1 MNKKFPTMFS
11 PITIGKGNVVF
22 KNRIWTAPT
31 GVHLLAA
38 GEPYPN
44 DAIIAHYREKAR
56 GGAACITFSAQ
67 NMNLLGFEHPD
78 PIHSDPNIFE
88 TRYLNYWYRLTSAV
102 HFFDA
107 KISIELLCFFRE
119 DRDENGNEYFWSVSG
134 ETDEETGEELPAM
147 PLWAMQKMANDYA
160 EAAKLAVKV
169 GFDMIMLHFGHG
181 TFLGQF
187 LSPWSNQRTDEF
199 GGSPEN
205 RARFPMMIIDAIREA
220 IGPKVPIEVRVSGDE
235 LVPQGGHVED
245 CVDFLRRVEDKIDI
259 AHVSCGT
266 VMEDITQTRMHP
278 VEFYQ
283 PGCNVEF
290 AEAVKKSG
298 IKIPVL
304 TLGAF
309 QRPELIEQTL
319 ASGKADL
326 VAMAR
331 GTIAD
336 ADCVNKARDGKEDE
350 IIPCLK
356 CFFCLSYDMEME
368 FGCAA
373 NPKVGR
379 EYILDQFIPAA
390 TTPKRVG
397 IIGGGPAGMAGAIY
411 AAKRGH
417 DVTIYEKA
425 DELGGKIVFAR
436 HCSFKYALNDTLEY
450 DKHMVEKLGVKVK
463 LGVEATPEMIAK
475 ENYDVVFA
483 AVGSDP
489 VIIPIPGHDLPCVT
503 TAEPCFGHT
512 DKVGKRVVVIGGG
525 EVGCETALYLAESG
539 KDVTVIEM
547 LPELAMA
554 SAYAPQL
561 ALMDRVPKACTVH
574 TSCAVTQIV
583 QDESG
588 THVGYRDACG
598 EEKFVDCDTVV
609 FSAGMRSRTAL
620 AESFR
625 DCAPIFFKLGDCFQA
640 KNVRICNR
648 TAFDAAMQ
656 I

>member
-1 MNKKFPTMFS
+1 MHKKFPNMFS
-11 PITIGKGNVVF
+11 PITIGKGNMVL
-22 KNRIWTAPT
+22 KNRIFTAPT

-44 DAIIAHYREKAR
+44 EAVIAHYREKAR
-56 GGAACITFSAQ
+56 GGAGCICFSAQ
-67 NMNLLGFEHPD
+67 NMNLLGFENPD

-88 TRYLNYWYRLTSAV
+88 ERYHNYWYRLTSAV

-107 KISIELLCFFRE
+107 KISLELLAFIRQ
-119 DRDENGNEYFWSVSG
+119 DRDEEGNEYFWSVSG
-134 ETDEETGEELPAM
+134 EVDEETGEECPAI
-147 PLWAMQKMANDYA
+147 PLWAMEKMADEYA
-160 EAAKLAVKV
+160 QAAKYAVKV
-169 GFDMIMLHFGHG
+169 GFDIIMLHFGHG

-199 GGSPEN
+199 GGSLEN
-205 RARFPMMIIDAIREA
+205 RARFPMMIIDRIREA
-220 IGPKVPIEVRVSGDE
+220 IGPRVPIEVRLSGDE
-235 LVPQGGHVED
+235 LVEQGGHVED
-245 CVDFLRRVEDKIDI
+245 CIDFLKRVEDKVDI

-266 VMEDITQTRMHP
+266 VMEDVTQTRMHP
-278 VEFYQ
+278 VEFYE

-290 AEAVKKSG
+290 AAAVKAAG

-309 QRPELIEQTL
+309 QRPELIEETI

-379 EYILDQFIPAA
+379 EYILDQFIPAS

-425 DELGGKIVFAR
+425 DELGGKLVFAH
-436 HCSFKYALNDTLEY
+436 HCSFKYALNDTMNY
-450 DKHMVEKLGVKVK
+450 QKHMVEKLGVKVK
-463 LGVEATPEMIAK
+463 LGVEATPEMIAA

-489 VIIPIPGHDLPCVT
+489 VIIPIPGHDSKRVT
-503 TAEPCFGHT
+503 TAEPCFGNVE
-512 DKVGKRVVVIGGG
+512 KLGERVVVIGGG
-525 EVGCETALYLAESG
+525 EVGCETALYLAENG
-539 KDVTVIEM
+539 KKVSVIEM

-561 ALMDRVPKACTVH
+561 AIMDRVPKACDVY
-574 TSCAVTQIV
+574 TSCACSQIV
-583 QDESG
+583 DDENG
-588 THVGYRDACG
+588 CKVGYKDSEG
-598 EEKFVDCDTVV
+598 VEHFIECDNVV

-625 DCAPIFFKLGDCFQA
+625 DCAPIFFKIGDCYQA
-640 KNVRICNR
+640 KNVRVCNR

>member
-1 MNKKFPTMFS
+1 MNKKYPHIFS
-11 PITIGKGNVVF
+11 PITIGKPGVIF

-44 DAIIAHYREKAR
+44 EAVIAHYREKAR

-67 NMNLLGFEHPD
+67 NMDRLMLDTPD
-78 PIHSDPNIFE
+78 PVHSDTNIFIE
-88 TRYLNYWYRLTSAV
+88 QYHNYWYRLTSAV

-107 KISIELLCFFRE
+107 RISLELLCFVRHGY
-119 DRDENGNEYFWSVSG
+119 DENGNLVMYSTNGEY
-134 ETDEETGEELPAM
+134 DEEMGEELPM
-147 PLWAMQKMANDYA
+147 IPLSEMEKMADDYA
-160 EAAKLAVKV
+160 EAAKNAVKV

-181 TFLGQF
+181 TFVANF
-187 LSPWSNQRTDEF
+187 LSPKYNQRTDEF
-199 GGSPEN
+199 GGSAEN
-205 RARFPMMIIDAIREA
+205 RARFPIMIIDRIREA
-220 IGPKVPIEVRVSGDE
+220 IGPRVPIEVRLSGDE
-235 LVPQGGHVED
+235 LVPGGGKVED
-245 CVDFLRRVEDKIDI
+245 CIDFLRRVEDKIDL
-259 AHVSCGT
+259 AHISCGT
-266 VMEDITQTRMHP
+266 VQEDVTQTVMHP
-278 VEFYQ
+278 VEFYK
-283 PGCNVEF
+283 PGCN
-290 AEAVKKSG
+290 AKYARAVKESG

-309 QRPELIEQTL
+309 QRPELIEETI
-319 ASGKADL
+319 ATGGADV

-379 EYILDQFIPAA
+379 EYILDQFIPAT

-397 IIGGGPAGMAGAIY
+397 IIGGGPAGMAGAIF
-411 AAKRGH
+411 AAQRGH
-417 DVTIYEKA
+417 DVTLYEKA
-425 DELGGKIVFAR
+425 GELGGKIVFAK
-436 HCSFKYALNDTLEY
+436 HADFKYALNDTLIY
-450 DKHMVEKLGVKVK
+450 QKNMVEKLGVKVI
-463 LGVEATPEMIAK
+463 LNCEATPEMIAK

-489 VIIPIPGHDLPCVT
+489 VIIPIPGHDLPNVT
-503 TAEPCFGHT
+503 TAEPCFGNL
-512 DKVGKRVVVIGGG
+512 DKLGQKIVVIGGG
-525 EVGCETALYLAESG
+525 EVGCETALYLARGG
-539 KDVTVIEM
+539 KDVSVIEM
-547 LPELAMA
+547 LPELAAA
-554 SAYAPQL
+554 SAYAPYL
-561 ALMDRVPKACTVH
+561 AINDLLPKECDIHVNARSSFITDH
-574 TSCAVTQIV
+574 S
-583 QDESG
+583 
-588 THVGYRDACG
+588 VGY
-598 EEKFVDCDTVV
+598 VDLTDNTEHEIPCDTVV
-609 FSAGMRSRTAL
+609 FSAGMRSRTDL

-640 KNVRICNR
+640 KNVRVCNR